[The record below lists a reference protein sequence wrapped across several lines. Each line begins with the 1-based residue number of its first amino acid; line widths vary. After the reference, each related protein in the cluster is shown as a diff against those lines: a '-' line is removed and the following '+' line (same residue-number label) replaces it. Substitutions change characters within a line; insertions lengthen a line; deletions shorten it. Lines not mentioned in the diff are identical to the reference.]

1 LRAGRKRTQAAR
13 GNDLR
18 GFAFILIAMALV
30 LSPPAS
36 ATPELPAGIKADTVL
51 VLKGERRLLL
61 LRNGHALESYRI
73 ALGRNPVGPKVEEG
87 DGRTPE
93 GRYRLDWRNPES
105 RFHRSLHISYPN
117 RRDRER
123 ARALGV
129 SPGGAIMIH
138 GLSER
143 AALVGAEHVKW
154 DWTEGCIAV
163 TNAEIDRIWR
173 LVDDGTAIEIRP

>member
-1 LRAGRKRTQAAR
+1 M
-13 GNDLR
+13 R
-18 GFAFILIAMALV
+18 GFAFILIVFALTF
-30 LSPPAS
+30 SPPAS
-36 ATPELPAGIKADTVL
+36 AAPELPAGVKADRVL
-51 VLKGERRLLL
+51 VLKSERRLLL
-61 LRNGHALESYRI
+61 LRDGHALESYRI
-73 ALGRNPVGPKVEEG
+73 ALGRNPVGDKVEEG

-93 GRYRLDWRNPES
+93 GRYLLDWRNPGS
-105 RFHRSLHISYPN
+105 RFYRSLHISYPN
-117 RRDRER
+117 RQDRER

-129 SPGGAIMIH
+129 PPGGAIMIH

-173 LVDDGTAIEIRP
+173 LVDDGTPIEIRP

>member
-1 LRAGRKRTQAAR
+1 
-13 GNDLR
+13 LR
-18 GFAFILIAMALV
+18 GFAFILIAVALAF
-30 LSPPAS
+30 SPPAS
-36 ATPELPAGIKADTVL
+36 AMPELPVGVKADTVL

-61 LRNGHALESYRI
+61 VRDGHVLESYRI
-73 ALGRNPVGPKVEEG
+73 ALGRNPVGAKVEEG

-93 GRYRLDWRNPES
+93 GRYLLDWRNPGS
-105 RFHRSLHISYPN
+105 RFYRSLHISYPN
-117 RRDRER
+117 PQDRER

-129 SPGGAIMIH
+129 PPGGAIMIH

-173 LVDDGTAIEIRP
+173 LVDDGTPIEIRP